1 MLTPNAAAHARA
13 DADIIG
19 IDDYCLPGTYQRN
32 VLEHEMKRLLLLA
45 LALNASAVYAQTLP
59 DISAISQQ
67 QIFENWVQNRCIGKI
82 ADSKALKA
90 DAEASAAVWLEA
102 SNLPAEN
109 FEKADKV
116 IASLL
121 KEKVGGTQPGHYQ
134 VLKCSL
140 IANSDAIRPLNAL
153 K

>member
-1 MLTPNAAAHARA
+1 MLRFTPRA
-13 DADIIG
+13 DADILG
-19 IDDYCLPGTYQRN
+19 IDDDCLSGTYQRN
-32 VLEHEMKRLLLLA
+32 ILEPEMKRLLPLV

-59 DISAISQQ
+59 DISAFSQQ

-90 DAEASAAVWLEA
+90 DAEASAAAWLEA

-121 KEKVGGTQPGHYQ
+121 KEKVGGTEPGHYQ

-140 IANSDAIRPLNAL
+140 IANSDAIRPLNSL